1 MTNECR
7 DLNEFEKKASI
18 LQKMLE
24 KLESLERETPLLLW
38 GAQQTSTSTQW
49 LTITKSAFRL
59 SVVKKG
65 ENNGKGQS
73 EQRNQTLN

>member
-1 MTNECR
+1 
-7 DLNEFEKKASI
+7 
-18 LQKMLE
+18 MLE
-24 KLESLERETPLLLW
+24 KLESLEKETPLLLW

-49 LTITKSAFRL
+49 LTIAKSAFRL
-59 SVVKKG
+59 SVVKKK